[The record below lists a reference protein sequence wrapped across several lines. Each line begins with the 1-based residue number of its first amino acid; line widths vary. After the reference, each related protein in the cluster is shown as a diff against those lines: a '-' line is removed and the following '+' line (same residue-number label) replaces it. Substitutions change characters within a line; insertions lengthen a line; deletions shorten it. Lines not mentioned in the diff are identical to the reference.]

1 MGEKSEKIEKILE
14 IYTNDKSNLIQIL
27 NEIQETFGYIPK
39 IALNSISKYL
49 SVPISEING
58 IIAFNSRLT
67 LEKKGKYI
75 ITVCLGNSCFA
86 NRSQKILNRL
96 KEKLQIDVG
105 NTTADEKFSLE
116 TRICLGKCA
125 HAPVIK
131 VNDKIYEK
139 VTLELV
145 DKIIEEYKNK

>member
-1 MGEKSEKIEKILE
+1 MFKEYLCGKHLFSTTE
-14 IYTNDKSNLIQIL
+14 LIC
-27 NEIQETFGYIPK
+27 E
-39 IALNSISKYL
+39 
-49 SVPISEING
+49 V
-58 IIAFNSRLT
+58 
-67 LEKKGKYI
+67 
-75 ITVCLGNSCFA
+75 
-86 NRSQKILNRL
+86 ILNRL

-139 VTLELV
+139 ATLELV